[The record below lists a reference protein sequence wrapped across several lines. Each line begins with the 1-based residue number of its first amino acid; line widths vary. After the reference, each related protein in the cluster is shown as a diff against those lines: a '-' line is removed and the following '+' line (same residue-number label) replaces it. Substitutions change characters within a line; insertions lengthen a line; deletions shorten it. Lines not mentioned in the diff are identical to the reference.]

1 MTGSSENLK
10 HKTTPGEELYLIHLR
25 RMREEEDDHDY
36 LPRKRRSLSVGEELW
51 EIHKR
56 RSKGIEDDLDR
67 EIPLQETHPIDN
79 KTAGSKEIAT
89 LQQKKPHLP
98 QRRYNLRSADPTRK
112 KSWIVPNMQSA
123 KKLET
128 AQFVATKPY
137 LQCITLIHNIKK
149 KSIIFDQLM
158 K

>member
-67 EIPLQETHPIDN
+67 EIPLQETHPTDN
-79 KTAGSKEIAT
+79 KTADSKEIAT

-112 KSWIVPNMQSA
+112 KSQ
-123 KKLET
+123 
-128 AQFVATKPY
+128 
-137 LQCITLIHNIKK
+137 
-149 KSIIFDQLM
+149 
-158 K
+158 